1 MPTGSDLAYLD
12 GSAIVKLIVD
22 EDESQAL
29 RDALGIWPRRATS
42 QIAVVE
48 VIRAVRRRDPG
59 AEPLARTVLS
69 NMSLLAVGARAVA
82 SASVVEPP
90 TLRSMDALH
99 VATALR
105 LGRTLAAFVSYDT
118 RQLEAAEALRLPT
131 ASPR

>member
-1 MPTGSDLAYLD
+1 VPTGSDLAYLD
-12 GSAIVKLIVD
+12 ASAIVKLIVD

-90 TLRSMDALH
+90 TLRSMEALH

-131 ASPR
+131 VSPR

>member
-12 GSAIVKLIVD
+12 ASAIVKLIVD

-105 LGRTLAAFVSYDT
+105 LGRTLAAFVSYET
-118 RQLEAAEALRLPT
+118 RQVEAAEALRLPT

>member
-1 MPTGSDLAYLD
+1 VPTGSDLAYLD
-12 GSAIVKLIVD
+12 ASAIVKLIVD

>member
-12 GSAIVKLIVD
+12 ASAIVKLIVD

-48 VIRAVRRRDPG
+48 VIRGVRRRDPG
-59 AEPLARTVLS
+59 AEPLARIVLS